1 MNELIKKLL
10 LAGKSDADIAAEV
23 LKAHAEVS
31 AKEITD
37 AILAAKKSEEVL
49 AALKSAEDE
58 AKKAADEAA
67 AKTEMQKQIDN
78 GVSEALK
85 KIKIDPLSG
94 FAQSAGGKEYFSHAK
109 KKVAKPTA
117 SQSEDT
123 KAFFKA
129 VDFIRRN
136 DTKSL
141 DALNKDIAAQKTHD
155 YENAGVKA
163 PLLANVPTGN
173 VLLPTE
179 IENSIFVK
187 AYMGALLSRVNTNV
201 ITAGGKLYPVLAGLS
216 YVWRNDHTQ
225 EFQDKTPTLV
235 SPVLKAYQLGAM
247 CYLDNEL
254 IEQQSA
260 GLLDAISEQAGSRLQ
275 EFVDKYLVVAALNGG
290 DPFDGIAF
298 DANTVVVVAKLLSA
312 AAAKD
317 LLDLKNALSP
327 KFRTSAIY
335 MANSTVRDVYGML
348 TNGAGAPEFTGFR
361 DSANF
366 RPFGKEYL
374 ENNQIPEGVNVAA
387 KELTGAANINM
398 CFDPSVV
405 YVGFTPLLMAAS
417 EHFKFSSDQLSIRIK
432 SSIGSKVITGS
443 ADQGAAVAVQQLNP
457 DPPPSEG

>member
-10 LAGKSDADIAAEV
+10 LEGKSDTDIAAEV
-23 LKAHAEVS
+23 LKQHS
-31 AKEITD
+31 KSTAKEITD

-67 AKTEMQKQIDN
+67 AKSEMQKQIDN

-85 KIKIDPLSG
+85 KIKLDPLSG
-94 FAQSAGGKEYFSHAK
+94 FAQSVNGQKEYFSHAK
-109 KKVAKPTA
+109 KKVIKPTV
-117 SQSEDT
+117 SQSEDQ
-123 KAFFKA
+123 KAFFKSL
-129 VDFIRRN
+129 DYIKRG

-141 DALNKDIAAQKTHD
+141 EALNKDIAAQKSHD

-163 PLLANVPTGN
+163 PLLSNVPTGN

-179 IENSIFVK
+179 VENSIFVK
-187 AYMGALLSRVNTNV
+187 AYMGVLLSRVNTNV

-216 YVWRNDHTQ
+216 YVWRNNHTQ

-235 SPVLKAYQLGAM
+235 APVLKDYQFGAM

-254 IEQQSA
+254 LAQESA

-275 EFVDKYLVVAALNGG
+275 EFADRNIVVAALNGG

-298 DANTVVVVAKLLSA
+298 DAQTVVVAAKLLSA

-327 KFRTSAIY
+327 KFRTGAIY

-374 ENNQIPEGVNVAA
+374 ENNQIPEGVDVAG
-387 KELTGAANINM
+387 KELDGEANINM

-417 EHFKFSSDQLSIRIK
+417 EHFKFASDQLAIRIK

-443 ADQGAAVAVQQLNP
+443 ADQGAAVAVQQLDP
-457 DPPPSEG
+457 DEE